1 MNNPKILV
9 IGATGLVGS
18 QITKILVGKGHD
30 VTAMVRKEGS
40 TISGAPQTLKYVVGD
55 LKDRNSLDNAV
66 NGMDI
71 VISTANGIIPPK
83 GNDIA
88 TTINEFG
95 TNNLIEACEQAGVKR
110 FAQSSVPELSIG
122 HQVPEIAGKRLI
134 EQRLKESSMEARIV
148 RNPAFMDVW
157 LVMGGFVQA
166 ENKDPHSTT
175 LRNYGF
181 MQTWKRIVGNF
192 VKNHNLFLAPGGAKH
207 GSVFIATI
215 DVAHMIAAAALK
227 DGDKYMIIE
236 SGGPEW
242 LSWGD
247 VANQI
252 SIQMNK
258 KKVRVIN
265 LPAGLARFF
274 QLVMHPFSKSAANV
288 MALTR
293 MVATY
298 QPKWESRPVV
308 EFLDLPPQQTLK
320 QYLDIHV
327 KAQND

>member
-18 QITKILVGKGHD
+18 QITKILADKGHD
-30 VTAMVRKEGS
+30 VTAMIRKEGS
-40 TISGAPQTLKYVVGD
+40 RISGAPQTLKYVLGD

-66 NGMDI
+66 SGMDI

-95 TNNLIEACEQAGVKR
+95 TNNLIKACEQAGVKR
-110 FAQSSVPELSIG
+110 FAQSSAPELSIG
-122 HQVPEIAGKRLI
+122 HQVPEIAGKRIL
-134 EQRLKESSMEARIV
+134 ENRLKQSTMESRIV
-148 RNPAFMDVW
+148 RNPAFYDVW
-157 LVMGGFVQA
+157 LVMGGFKQA

-175 LRNYGF
+175 LRSFGF
-181 MQTWKRIVGNF
+181 MQTWKKAVGNF
-192 VKNHNLFLAPGGAKH
+192 VKNHRLFIALGGAKH

-227 DGDKYMIIE
+227 DGEKYMVIE

-242 LSWGD
+242 LSWGE

-252 SIQMNK
+252 SNKMNK

-265 LPAGLARFF
+265 LPAGAARFF
-274 QLVMHPFSKSAANV
+274 QLVMYPFSKSAANV

-298 QPKWESRPVV
+298 
-308 EFLDLPPQQTLK
+308 
-320 QYLDIHV
+320 
-327 KAQND
+327 

>member
-18 QITKILVGKGHD
+18 QITKILADKGHD
-30 VTAMVRKEGS
+30 VTAMIRKEGT
-40 TISGAPQTLKYVVGD
+40 TISDAPQSIKYVLGD

-66 NGMDI
+66 KGMDI
-71 VISTANGIIPPK
+71 VISTANGVIPPK
-83 GNDIA
+83 GSGTA
-88 TTINEFG
+88 KFINQLG
-95 TNNLIEACEQAGVKR
+95 SDNLIEACELAGVKR

-122 HQVPEIAGKRLI
+122 HQVPEIAGKRIL
-134 EQRLKESSMEARIV
+134 ENRLKQSTMESRIV
-148 RNPAFMDVW
+148 RNPAFYDVW
-157 LVMGGFVQA
+157 LVMGGFKQA

-175 LRNYGF
+175 LRSFGF
-181 MQTWKRIVGNF
+181 MQTWKKAVGNF
-192 VKNHNLFLAPGGAKH
+192 VKNHCLFIAPGGAKH

-215 DVAHMIAAAALK
+215 DVAHMITAAALK
-227 DGDKYMIIE
+227 DGEKYMVIE

-242 LSWGD
+242 LSWGE

-252 SIQMNK
+252 SNKMNK

-265 LPAGLARFF
+265 LPAGAARFF
-274 QLVMHPFSKSAANV
+274 QLVMYPFSKSAANV

-298 QPKWESRPVV
+298 QPKWDSKPVV
-308 EFLDLPPQQTLK
+308 EYLDLPPQQTLK
-320 QYLDIHV
+320 DYLDIHV
-327 KAQND
+327 KD